1 MVKKID
7 NPIRATSKLAQE
19 KEVGTEGKESRE
31 GEREREREERGWVLT
46 LQNVCGMQE
55 TQASYTGLWKTD
67 GK

>member
-31 GEREREREERGWVLT
+31 GERERGRERLAKSPLIDST
-46 LQNVCGMQE
+46 FFKQCLIIYFPCF
-55 TQASYTGLWKTD
+55 LF
-67 GK
+67 